1 MTTVATHYRHLKTGQ
16 IITVHEY
23 QTKHAAAAHDWEPH
37 DLSRDFDSVFG
48 DKPAPKAD
56 PVPVKAEM
64 PHGAAIDGKT
74 VEADGSTWTV
84 HYDGHDQGVDLYTL
98 KCGSMGLTFQI
109 TSGTDHLQKLAH
121 MASMKIA
128 ALKEKYGEA
137 MTEDAMAVG
146 AEEPKTVP
154 GSAYASNIDADFD
167 AVFGD
172 KVAQPQAATPAPQAA
187 GTNPIKALKKGSTD
201 VLKYGEKEVI
211 FKMAG
216 LEPSLQIKNLSPTQA
231 QELGELVGASKIKW
245 MPIKKAH
252 QIILG
257 GMPKA
262 SGAATAEKVH
272 GYMKGAFGAP
282 VVAGQQGA
290 AVAMPAGAKVEYK
303 DLQVGM
309 KFYNPSHGDGAIWE
323 VTGKAGANLKFTKT
337 EGSGF
342 GNNEVVVPKD
352 TYDQTYKPYIAL
364 KEPFGAV
371 SVVPGNAW
379 KNTQAMWQAMN
390 ESAIQEGLDGVN
402 IGKGH
407 TGVGNSKKPTL
418 RVYTAPGGPLGKA
431 LVATG
436 YLSKNSYVY
445 TDKVNSATFQDL
457 HEIAAKHGIAG
468 VKTTP
473 TKAAMAGAAAPQAIG
488 LKVGDTK
495 VENGKT
501 YILNANHKWELLE
514 PGSGSMGAAVPLM
527 SGDMSNWKQ
536 VGPQKGSNPGG
547 LFEDL
552 AGKKWYVKFPES
564 EDIAKNEVLAG
575 KLYSLLGIE
584 VPKVKLVKKGGKVG
598 IASQFIEGLTS
609 KKGEELAKT
618 PGAMEGFGADAWLAN
633 WDVVGLG
640 FDNLLTTKDG
650 KALRVDVGG
659 ALVYRAQGG
668 KKGDAFGNTVPEVDS
683 LRNAATNANTASVF
697 GGMDKRALNH
707 SIAKVL
713 EMPDDV
719 IAQAVEKFGPGT
731 AAEKKALAE
740 KLIQRKAYLAK
751 KFPEA
756 EAIAHPPKPDPRNL
770 PVDKAK
776 IPTPPN
782 FMNWNGQGKG
792 LSSNAK
798 VNEVNQAAG
807 DAVHASAL
815 QGNLVALK
823 DVKVVIVDKA
833 TGATETVKLADNL
846 DNQKISQH
854 VKHYWTDLVAYMEV
868 VANPGSEKLKSYALT
883 DADDLGELAES
894 FPAKPFGKN
903 TENID
908 PHEVLGYFMTLGQVS
923 NPQDFEPKKKGIN
936 VTQAD
941 TNEAFV
947 KYKKWPPTLVKYI
960 DKVQDSGGINH
971 HFKGKDTTYGGV
983 NIKQAL
989 AEAYEF
995 AATKPEGTRIW
1006 RWMNIPESMKKQ
1018 LTHVQPGLVFQNT
1031 DSMCCSKAAH
1041 WGNSTHFGSD
1051 LLLEIHYAKGAKAV
1065 DSFGSGRFGGEEEIT
1080 TLPGQR
1086 FMILS
1091 KGTAPN
1097 GKIKLELLMLP
1108 PDPTFVPSATGAKV
1122 A

>member
-1 MTTVATHYRHLKTGQ
+1 MSTVHTHFRHLKTGQ
-16 IITVHEY
+16 IITVQEY
-23 QTKHAAAAHDWEPH
+23 QTKHAGSGDWEPH
-37 DLSRDFDSVFG
+37 DLSGDFDSVFS
-48 DKPAPKAD
+48 DKPAPKAP
-56 PVPVKAEM
+56 PVPVKAET

-74 VEADGSTWTV
+74 VEAGGATWTIK
-84 HYDGHDQGVDLYTL
+84 YDGHDQGVDLYTL
-98 KCGSMGLTFQI
+98 KCGSMGMTFQI
-109 TSGTDHLQKLAH
+109 TSGTDHLQKLAT
-121 MASMKIA
+121 MA
-128 ALKEKYGEA
+128 ALKLDALKQKYGEGLA
-137 MTEDAMAVG
+137 EDALAVG

-154 GSAYASNIDADFD
+154 GSAYASNLDADFD
-167 AVFGD
+167 AVFGA

-201 VLKYGEKEVI
+201 VVKYGEKEVI

-231 QELGELVGASKIKW
+231 QELGELVGASKVKW

-262 SGAATAEKVH
+262 GGAPVAEKVH

-282 VVAGQQGA
+282 VVAGQPTTAEA
-290 AVAMPAGAKVEYK
+290 AAAAAPIAAQISGAKLGDWQTINGVKLATTSPSGKYIVFSVK
-303 DLQVGM
+303 ANDPKTINDL
-309 KFYNPSHGDGAIWE
+309 
-323 VTGKAGANLKFTKT
+323 KAM
-337 EGSGF
+337 
-342 GNNEVVVPKD
+342 
-352 TYDQTYKPYIAL
+352 
-364 KEPFGAV
+364 GAV
-371 SVVPGNAW
+371 S
-379 KNTQAMWQAMN
+379 
-390 ESAIQEGLDGVN
+390 L
-402 IGKGH
+402 H
-407 TGVGNSKKPTL
+407 SKKNVGFENTPENVLKVATYL
-418 RVYTAPGGPLGKA
+418 TGGKPSQTAPTVAA
-431 LVATG
+431 LT
-436 YLSKNSYVY
+436 
-445 TDKVNSATFQDL
+445 
-457 HEIAAKHGIAG
+457 AANPAL
-468 VKTTP
+468 
-473 TKAAMAGAAAPQAIG
+473 

-495 VENGKT
+495 TENGKT
-501 YILNANHKWELLE
+501 YVLNQNHKWELLE
-514 PGSGSMGAAVPLM
+514 PGSGPAGGAIPLM
-527 SGDMSNWKQ
+527 SGDMSHWKQ

-547 LFEDL
+547 LFEDA

-584 VPKVKLVKKGGKVG
+584 VPKVKLVKKGDKVG

-618 PGAMEGFGADAWLAN
+618 PGALEGFGADAWLAN

-668 KKGDAFGNTVPEVDS
+668 KKGDAFGSTVPEVDS
-683 LRNAATNANTASVF
+683 LRNPATNANTASVF
-697 GGMDKRALNH
+697 GGMDKRALNQ

-719 IAQAVEKFGPGT
+719 ITQAVEKFGPGT

-740 KLIQRKAYLAK
+740 KLIQRKSYLSK

-770 PVDKAK
+770 PVDHSK
-776 IPTPPN
+776 IPAPPS
-782 FMNWNGQGKG
+782 FTNWQGQGKG
-792 LSSNAK
+792 LSSTAS
-798 VNEVNQAAG
+798 VNEANDLAAKEIY
-807 DAVHASAL
+807 DFAAK
-815 QGNLVALK
+815 GNLVSLK
-823 DVKVVIVDKA
+823 EMKVSKVDKS
-833 TGATETVKLADNL
+833 TGAVTHVPVA
-846 DNQKISQH
+846 QHPSQH
-854 VKHYWTDLVAYMEV
+854 VQHYYNDLIAYMEV

-908 PHEVLGYFMTLGQVS
+908 PHEVLGYFMTLGQIS
-923 NPQDFEPKKKGIN
+923 NPQDFEPKNKGLN

-941 TNEAFV
+941 TQKGFDA
-947 KYKKWPPTLVKYI
+947 YKTYPSTLKAYI
-960 DKVQDSGGINH
+960 SAVQASGGINH
-971 HFKGKDTTYGGV
+971 HFKGKDVTYGNV
-983 NIKQAL
+983 NIKTAL
-989 AEAYEF
+989 AEAYQH
-995 AATKPEGTRIW
+995 AQPKPEGTRIW

-1018 LTHVQPGLVFQNT
+1018 LANVQPGLVFQNT
-1031 DSMCCSKAAH
+1031 DSMCCSKAAN
-1041 WGNSTHFGSD
+1041 WGNHAHFGSD
-1051 LLLEIHYAKGAKAV
+1051 LLLEIHYAKGAKAI
-1065 DSFGSGRFGGEEEIT
+1065 DTYGSGGYSSEQEIT